1 MDNAFLEETLGAE
14 KMSLLG
20 AIDIGSHT
28 IKLKIIEVN
37 ELNQINVLE
46 DLKSEI
52 MFGLDSFRNKRISRH
67 AILEATK
74 ILQYYSRMMTEYGVE
89 RVRTVATGSVREA
102 ENGQFVVDQLSKK
115 TRLDIEILA
124 EPIERS
130 LTYLALKYALPQ
142 YADMRKEGMLLV
154 EVGSGSSEVI
164 IYKSGKLVRNNEVRL
179 GTMLLKNMIR
189 EIEAVS
195 LFTPLILQDY
205 AFAHTENLQ
214 GYLTRKKISHFVA
227 VGGSIKVI
235 SDAFKKKGEGLE
247 RKYFDK
253 IFNSLMQEE
262 SEFKRCIIDLDI
274 DYEEVLS
281 AFVIFQQFLNHTSA
295 EFVHIPDV
303 SLRDGILYE
312 MMENKSPYDRKS
324 EYTKDII
331 SAAKHIS
338 KRYHSTTSHIKMI
351 DDNVIKLFAALRNS
365 EDFDNRDLL
374 LLRISTI
381 LHETGKFNKQSEY
394 YQSTYENIKNASIL
408 GVSDSMM
415 EIAARISLNSFTIS
429 SEGSLSGNEQLLFN
443 DTKLLKLAAIQSLA
457 DALDKSKKQSLII
470 HQVKLTDDT
479 LKISIEKLRP
489 CFFEEFAVDAMMN
502 SFYEIFG
509 YDILLKDVKS

>member
-1 MDNAFLEETLGAE
+1 MG
-14 KMSLLG
+14 LLG

-37 ELNQINVLE
+37 EDNQIRVVE

-52 MFGLDSFRNKRISRH
+52 MFGLDSFRNKRISRY
-67 AILEATK
+67 AIVEATK
-74 ILQYYSRMMTEYGVE
+74 CLQYYSRILTEYGVE

-102 ENGQFVVDQLSKK
+102 ENGQFVVDQLAKRTK
-115 TRLDIEILA
+115 LDIEILA

-130 LTYLALKYALPQ
+130 LTYLALKYVLPK
-142 YADMRKEGMLLV
+142 YDEMRREGMLLV
-154 EVGSGSSEVI
+154 EVGSGSTEVI
-164 IYKSGKLVRNNEVRL
+164 IYKSGKLVRNNEVRV
-179 GTMLLKNMIR
+179 GTLLLKNMVR

-195 LFTPLILQDY
+195 LFAPQILKDY

-214 GYLTRKKISHFVA
+214 GYLTRKKIDNFVV
-227 VGGSIKVI
+227 VGGSIKAI

-247 RKYFDK
+247 RKDFDK
-253 IFNSLMQEE
+253 MFDALMQEE
-262 SEFKRCIIDLDI
+262 PEFKRWILDLDL

-281 AFVIFQQFLNHTSA
+281 AFVIFHQFLSHTSA
-295 EFVHIPDV
+295 DFVHIPDV

-338 KRYHSTTSHIKMI
+338 KRYHSTVSHIKMI
-351 DDNVIKLFAALRNS
+351 DDNVIKLFEALKNA
-365 EDFDNRDLL
+365 EDLDNRDLL
-374 LLRISTI
+374 LLRISAI

-408 GVSDSMM
+408 GVSDEMM
-415 EIAARISLNSFTIS
+415 ETAAQISLNSFSIS
-429 SEGSLSGNEQLLFN
+429 KDSSLSGGEPLVSY
-443 DTKLLKLAAIQSLA
+443 DTKILKLAAIQSLA
-457 DALDKSKKQSLII
+457 DALDKSKKQSVLIE
-470 HQVKLTDDT
+470 QVKLSEDT

-489 CFFEEFAVDAMMN
+489 CFFEEYAVDAMRN
-502 SFYEIFG
+502 YFYEIFG

>member
-1 MDNAFLEETLGAE
+1 MG
-14 KMSLLG
+14 LLG

-28 IKLKIIEVN
+28 IKLKIIEVDEEN
-37 ELNQINVLE
+37 KIRVLE

-52 MFGLDSFRNKRISRH
+52 MFGIDSFRNKRISRH
-67 AILEATK
+67 AIVEAVK
-74 ILQYYSRMMTEYGVE
+74 CLQYYSRILNEYGVE

-102 ENGQFVVDQLSKK
+102 ENGQFVVDQLEKRTK
-115 TRLDIEILA
+115 LDIEILA

-130 LTYLALKYALPQ
+130 LTYLALKYALPK
-142 YADMRKEGMLLV
+142 YDEMRREGMLLV

-164 IYKSGKLVRNNEVRL
+164 IYKSGKLVRNNEVRV
-179 GTMLLKNMIR
+179 GTLLLKNMIK

-195 LFTPLILQDY
+195 LFAPQILKDY

-214 GYLTRKKISHFVA
+214 GYLTRKKIDNFVV
-227 VGGSIKVI
+227 VGGSIKAI
-235 SDAFKKKGEGLE
+235 NDAFKKKSEGLD
-247 RKYFDK
+247 RKDFDK
-253 IFNSLMQEE
+253 LFDGLMQEDPQI
-262 SEFKRCIIDLDI
+262 RRWILDLDL

-281 AFVIFQQFLNHTSA
+281 AFVIFHQFLSHTSA
-295 EFVHIPDV
+295 DFVHIPDI

-312 MMENKSPYDRKS
+312 MMENKRPYDRKS

-338 KRYHSTTSHIKMI
+338 KRYHSTGSHIKMI
-351 DDNVIKLFAALRNS
+351 DDNVVKLFEALKNA
-365 EDFDNRDLL
+365 EDFDNLDLL
-374 LLRISTI
+374 LLRISVI

-408 GVSDSMM
+408 GVSDAMM
-415 EIAARISLNSFTIS
+415 ERAAQISLSSFSIS
-429 SEGSLSGNEQLLFN
+429 SEGTVSAGEQFVFY
-443 DTKLLKLAAIQSLA
+443 DTKILKLGAIQSLA
-457 DALDKSKKQSLII
+457 DALDKSKKQSVLIE
-470 HQVKLTDDT
+470 QVKLTDDT

-489 CFFEEFAVDAMMN
+489 CFFEEYAVDAMRN

-509 YDILLKDVKS
+509 YDILLKDVKV

>member
-1 MDNAFLEETLGAE
+1 
-14 KMSLLG
+14 MSLLG

-37 ELNQINVLE
+37 EENQIKVLE

-52 MFGLDSFRNKRISRH
+52 MFGLDSFRNKRISRY
-67 AILEATK
+67 AILEAAK
-74 ILQYYSRMMTEYGVE
+74 CLQYYSRVLTEYGVE

-102 ENGQFVVDQLSKK
+102 ENGQFVVDQLTKK
-115 TRLDIEILA
+115 TKLEIEILA
-124 EPIERS
+124 EPIERL
-130 LTYLALKYALPQ
+130 LTYLALKYALPE
-142 YADMRKEGMLLV
+142 YAEMRREGMLLV
-154 EVGSGSSEVI
+154 EVGSGSSEVL

-179 GTMLLKNMIR
+179 GTMLLKNTVK

-195 LFTPLILQDY
+195 LFAPQILQDY

-214 GYLTRKKISHFVA
+214 SYLTRKKINHFVV
-227 VGGSIKVI
+227 VGGSIKAI
-235 SDAFKKKGEGLE
+235 CEAFSKTAGGLD
-247 RKYFDK
+247 RKHFDK
-253 IFNSLMQEE
+253 MFDALMQEE
-262 SEFKRCIIDLDI
+262 PDFKRQVLNLDL

-281 AFVIFQQFLNHTSA
+281 AFVIFQQFLSHSSA
-295 EFVHIPDV
+295 NFVHVPDI

-312 MMENKSPYDRKS
+312 MMENKTPYDRKS

-351 DDNVIKLFAALRNS
+351 DDNVVKLFGALKNA
-365 EDFDNRDLL
+365 EDFDNQDLL

-408 GVSDSMM
+408 GVSDKMM
-415 EIAARISLNSFTIS
+415 EIAAQISLNSFTIS
-429 SEGSLSGNEQLLFN
+429 SEGTLAGSEQFLFS

-457 DALDKSKKQSLII
+457 DALDKSKKQSVVIE
-470 HQVKLTDDT
+470 QVKLSEDT
-479 LKISIEKLRP
+479 LKISINKLRP
-489 CFFEEFAVDAMMN
+489 CFFEEFAVDAMRN

>member
-1 MDNAFLEETLGAE
+1 
-14 KMSLLG
+14 MSLLG

-28 IKLKIIEVN
+28 IKLKIIEVDA
-37 ELNQINVLE
+37 ENQIHVLE

-52 MFGLDSFRNKRISRH
+52 MFGLESFRNKRISRY
-67 AILEATK
+67 AIVEATK
-74 ILQYYSRMMTEYGVE
+74 CLQYYSRILSEYGVE

-102 ENGQFVVDQLSKK
+102 ENGQFVVDQLEKK
-115 TRLDIEILA
+115 TKLDIEILA

-130 LTYLALKYALPQ
+130 LTYLALKYTLPK
-142 YADMRKEGMLLV
+142 YDEMRREGMLLV

-164 IYKSGKLVRNNEVRL
+164 IYKSGKLVRNNEVRV
-179 GTMLLKNMIR
+179 GTLLLKNMIR
-189 EIEAVS
+189 KIEAVS
-195 LFTPLILQDY
+195 LFAPQILKDY
-205 AFAHTENLQ
+205 AFAQTENLQ
-214 GYLTRKKISHFVA
+214 GYLTRKKINNFVV
-227 VGGSIKVI
+227 VGGSIKAI
-235 SDAFKKKGEGLE
+235 NDAFKKKGEGLE
-247 RKYFDK
+247 RKEFDK
-253 IFNSLMQEE
+253 MFDALMQEE
-262 SEFKRCIIDLDI
+262 PDFKRWILDRDL

-281 AFVIFQQFLNHTSA
+281 AFVIFHQFLSHTNA
-295 EFVHIPDV
+295 DFVHIPDV

-312 MMENKSPYDRKS
+312 MLENTRPYDRKS

-338 KRYHSTTSHIKMI
+338 KRYHSTINHIKMI
-351 DDNVIKLFAALRNS
+351 DDNVIKLFEALKSS

-408 GVSDSMM
+408 GVSDAMM
-415 EIAARISLNSFTIS
+415 ETAAQISLSSFVIS
-429 SEGSLSGNEQLLFN
+429 SDGALSGGEQFVFY
-443 DTKLLKLAAIQSLA
+443 DTKILKLAAIQSLA
-457 DALDKSKKQSLII
+457 DALDKSKKQSVVIE
-470 HQVKLTDDT
+470 QVKLSEDT
-479 LKISIEKLRP
+479 VKISIEKLRP
-489 CFFEEFAVDAMMN
+489 CFFEEYAVDAMRD

>member
-1 MDNAFLEETLGAE
+1 
-14 KMSLLG
+14 MSLLG

-28 IKLKIIEVN
+28 IKLKIIEVDTEN
-37 ELNQINVLE
+37 RITVLE

-67 AILEATK
+67 ALVEATK
-74 ILQYYSRMMTEYGVE
+74 CLQYYGRMLAEYGVD

-102 ENGQFVVDQLSKK
+102 ENGQFVVDQLAKK
-115 TRLDIEILA
+115 TKLDIEILA

-130 LTYLALKYALPQ
+130 LTYLSLKYALPR
-142 YADMRKEGMLLV
+142 YAEMRREGMLLV

-179 GTMLLKNMIR
+179 GTMLLKNLVK

-195 LFTPLILQDY
+195 LFAPQILTDY

-214 GYLTRKKISHFVA
+214 GYLIRKKINHFVVA
-227 VGGSIKVI
+227 GGSIKAI
-235 SDAFKKKGEGLE
+235 SDVFGRQGEGLD
-247 RKYFDK
+247 RKTFDK
-253 IFNSLMQEE
+253 LFDSMMREDKEL
-262 SEFKRCIIDLDI
+262 KRKIQGLDL

-281 AFVIFQQFLNHTSA
+281 AFVIFHQFLSHSSA
-295 EFVHIPDV
+295 EFVHIPDI

-338 KRYHSTTSHIKMI
+338 KRYHSTASHIKMI
-351 DDNVIKLFAALRNS
+351 DDNVVKIFGALRHA
-365 EDFDNRDLL
+365 EDFDNQDLL

-408 GVSDSMM
+408 GVSDEMM
-415 EIAARISLNSFTIS
+415 EIAAQISLNSFS
-429 SEGSLSGNEQLLFN
+429 VSNEGVEGVLAGNEQVLFH

-457 DALDKSKKQSLII
+457 DALDKSKKQSVII
-470 HQVKLTDDT
+470 EQVKLAEDT

-489 CFFEEFAVDAMMN
+489 CFFEEFAVDAMRN

-509 YDILLKDVKS
+509 YDIILKDVKS

>member
-1 MDNAFLEETLGAE
+1 
-14 KMSLLG
+14 MSLLG

-28 IKLKIIEVN
+28 IKLKIIEVDEQN
-37 ELNQINVLE
+37 RITVLE

-52 MFGLDSFRNKRISRH
+52 MFGLESFRNKRISRH
-67 AILEATK
+67 AILEATQC
-74 ILQYYSRMMTEYGVE
+74 LQYYARMLAEYGVD

-102 ENGQFVVDQLSKK
+102 ENGQFVVDQLAKK
-115 TRLDIEILA
+115 TKLDIEILA

-130 LTYLALKYALPQ
+130 LTYLALKYALPR
-142 YADMRKEGMLLV
+142 YDEMRREGMLLV

-179 GTMLLKNMIR
+179 GTMLLKNLLKDIQ
-189 EIEAVS
+189 AVS
-195 LFTPLILQDY
+195 LFAPQILKDY
-205 AFAHTENLQ
+205 AFAYTENLQ
-214 GYLTRKKISHFVA
+214 GYLTRKKINHFVA
-227 VGGSIKVI
+227 VGGSIKAI
-235 SDAFKKKGEGLE
+235 NDAFGKGGGLE
-247 RKYFDK
+247 RKAFDK
-253 IFNSLMQEE
+253 MFDSLMREDT
-262 SEFKRCIIDLDI
+262 EFKRWILELDL

-281 AFVIFQQFLNHTSA
+281 AFVIFHEFLSHSSA
-295 EFVHIPDV
+295 EFVHIPDI

-338 KRYHSTTSHIKMI
+338 KRYHSTGSHIKMI
-351 DDNVIKLFAALRNS
+351 DDNVVKLFGALRHS

-374 LLRISTI
+374 LLRISAI

-408 GVSDSMM
+408 GVSDDMM
-415 EIAARISLNSFTIS
+415 EIAAQISLNSFSIS
-429 SEGSLSGNEQLLFN
+429 SEGVLAGGEQFISY

-457 DALDKSKKQSLII
+457 DALDKSKRQSVVIE
-470 HQVKLTDDT
+470 QVKLAEDT
-479 LKISIEKLRP
+479 VKISIEKLRP
-489 CFFEEFAVDAMMN
+489 CFFEEFAVDAMRN

-509 YDILLKDVKS
+509 YDILLKDVKA